1 MSEVTGA
8 GGQRPAGSGT
18 VAMPRPRSRRSG
30 RRPGAGTALADG
42 RWWHHFAGQRA
53 PGGDYDQC
61 PVTGADREGMAVVL
75 LEDAQHVGDLVAII
89 WAGPAPADNDPLADV
104 GGGEPD
110 LEPVAH
116 AGHLHLGAA
125 VGLAMAPLPAGSI
138 AGGVAGVIRQWS
150 WRRRAIRAGRR
161 TWRSRRR
168 TGPIGWAR
176 RLGRRSPRPGRAARG
191 RRSRRTRRV
200 DAGHRFA
207 FAGQPAGHWPAR
219 ALSLASMHGSV
230 ITHVTGGSI
239 SLGDLRSAPGGRA
252 RAGLV
257 CWAGR
262 RASRRCATSPP
273 SVPPAGC
280 GRSGGCAA
288 RSSGRP
294 AGPRWS

>member
-42 RWWHHFAGQRA
+42 RWWHRLCRPARARRGLRPVSRHGCGPRRNGRRA
-53 PGGDYDQC
+53 PRGC
-61 PVTGADREGMAVVL
+61 PARRRSGRHHLGR
-75 LEDAQHVGDLVAII
+75 Q
-89 WAGPAPADNDPLADV
+89 APADNDPLADV

-219 ALSLASMHGSV
+219 ALSLAPMQGSV
-230 ITHVTGGSI
+230 ITHVTGGPI

-280 GRSGGCAA
+280 RRSGGCAA